1 MKLQYLAV
9 KSPAG
14 PVVRNK
20 YDKPEN
26 NVEKSVK

>member
-1 MKLQYLAV
+1 MELHYLAV

-14 PVVRNK
+14 PIVRNK

-26 NVEKSVK
+26 NVKKSVK